1 MLEKLQQLLKDLGF
15 PVALAAVIVAV
26 VQYLGLPIEQAFG
39 FFSILVGLPFI
50 WGYIVDMLKAV
61 GVVKPG
67 TAGQWSAAF
76 NLISV
81 LALAVLL
88 KYLPDFD
95 VTTWD
100 AQLYEVAKAV
110 ILIITWVGQLFGT
123 KGAHRLYTRVLGAR
137 HFGFA

>member
-1 MLEKLQQLLKDLGF
+1 MLEKLQQLLRDLGLSTT
-15 PVALAAVIVAV
+15 LAVVVVAV
-26 VQYLGLPIEQAFG
+26 VQYLGLPLEQAFG
-39 FFSILVGLPFI
+39 FFGVLVGLPFI

-67 TAGQWSAAF
+67 TSGQWSAAF

-81 LALAVLL
+81 FALAVLL

-100 AQLYEVAKAV
+100 AQLFEVAKSVVLV
-110 ILIITWVGQLFGT
+110 IAWIGQLFGT
-123 KGAHRLYTRVLGAR
+123 KGAHRIYVRTLGAR
-137 HFGFA
+137 HFGFV